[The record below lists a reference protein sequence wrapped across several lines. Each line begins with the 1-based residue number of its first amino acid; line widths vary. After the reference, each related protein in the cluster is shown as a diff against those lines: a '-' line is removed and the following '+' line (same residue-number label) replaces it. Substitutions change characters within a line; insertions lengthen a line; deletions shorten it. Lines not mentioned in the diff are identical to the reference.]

1 MVPSRC
7 SGTGRLSLSGS
18 LPRSRP
24 AQRAQ
29 NSTVRAL
36 PKAMSTTSTGM
47 KAGAE
52 ADASMA
58 IHLASS
64 APKGGSIMVTMPNSV
79 MTATRGMILYRPR
92 MDSMSR
98 EPMCCSMVPTQRK
111 RRPLETAWKM
121 MSRMAAVMAAGVAMP
136 AHAMMSPRLAMVE

>member
-1 MVPSRC
+1 
-7 SGTGRLSLSGS
+7 
-18 LPRSRP
+18 
-24 AQRAQ
+24 
-29 NSTVRAL
+29 
-36 PKAMSTTSTGM
+36 MSTTSTGM